1 MTRLRRTA
9 TSMQSLDESASTQLL
24 PHLDAAYNLARWL
37 TQDEHDAE
45 DVVQESYMRAHRR
58 FSTFKGGNGRAWLL
72 TIVRNCS
79 YDLLKRNGARN
90 LECEFDEEVHAVS
103 PIRTPDPEVAIIGHE
118 RTALVRNAL
127 ADLPTEQREILVLR
141 EIEEL
146 SYREIASAM
155 NIPLGTVMS
164 RLSRARIQLQSNLVG
179 QVDSAR
185 TCVSKLDPKE
195 AI

>member
-1 MTRLRRTA
+1 MTRLRRTV

-90 LECEFDEEVHAVS
+90 LECAFDEEIHAIS
-103 PIRTPDPEVAIIGHE
+103 SI
-118 RTALVRNAL
+118 
-127 ADLPTEQREILVLR
+127 
-141 EIEEL
+141 
-146 SYREIASAM
+146 
-155 NIPLGTVMS
+155 
-164 RLSRARIQLQSNLVG
+164 
-179 QVDSAR
+179 
-185 TCVSKLDPKE
+185 
-195 AI
+195 